1 MAQFFWHILL
11 SNHVKNQANQQCTKC
26 YHLQPHRNSSPQVE
40 RAMPV
45 RQSSFLGHVL
55 RFPESEPFREFA
67 TYVSTHWR
75 RKPVGKRTLFTSY
88 IHCLLGDPNSLL
100 SDNQLLEM
108 AAINGG
114 NFGRLLCSRMA
125 ECTHSYTCYA
135 AHDIARDS
143 TMYVKWSLIL
153 GA

>member
-1 MAQFFWHILL
+1 MSIVYICIFLYMAQFFWHILL

-26 YHLQPHRNSSPQVE
+26 YHLQRHRNSSPQVE
-40 RAMPV
+40 RARPV

-75 RKPVGKRTLFTSY
+75 RKLRRKRTLFTSY

-108 AAINGG
+108 AAIDGGHLWSTALQPNG
-114 NFGRLLCSRMA
+114 
-125 ECTHSYTCYA
+125 
-135 AHDIARDS
+135 
-143 TMYVKWSLIL
+143 
-153 GA
+153 